1 MTQRGGGDIVISQE
15 TLLVKILKLVLKI
28 VPDLSFTKRVGR
40 PFVYRPRVVIC
51 CFLVMVAK
59 RLSVRGLHSFLT
71 NTDDMPAVQV
81 QKTIPFPKGKIPTR
95 RTFDR
100 RLKTSMRVL
109 QYSMLAIILFLVK
122 RFHLGISHLAVDNR
136 MFEAFGAL
144 WHRKD
149 QKKGVIPDKL
159 RNVDKTAGWGISHY
173 RGWVYGHALDVC
185 VTTGKLVLPVLAFS
199 RSLLIRGN
207 TALKQF
213 GPMLPRVKR
222 GSIVADSEYDDYE
235 LAMLFDTTGRK
246 LFAPSKRNQKE
257 WKANS
262 WYKKRKIT
270 VEPFFERFLLAFPIR
285 GKLDRKG
292 PQAWPYLVLC
302 CLLYQLMVTYNLI
315 HHATSPME
323 VTHLIR
329 ML

>member
-1 MTQRGGGDIVISQE
+1 MIPQE
-15 TLLVKILKLVLKI
+15 MLLVKILKLVLSL
-28 VPDLSFTKRVGR
+28 VPDFSFTKRVGR
-40 PFVYRPRVVIC
+40 PFVYKPRVVIC

-59 RLSVRGLHSFLT
+59 RLSVRGLHALLI
-71 NTDDMPAVQV
+71 NNQNMQAVQIRE
-81 QKTIPFPKGKIPTR
+81 TIPFPKGKIPTR

-100 RLKTSMRVL
+100 RLKTSMKAL
-109 QYSMLAIILFLVK
+109 QYSMLLVVLFLV
-122 RFHLGISHLAVDNR
+122 RTFRLGIANLAVDNR
-136 MFEAFGAL
+136 MFGAVGAI

-149 QKKGVIPDKL
+149 QKKGVIPERL
-159 RNVDKTAGWGISHY
+159 RNVDQTAGWGISHY
-173 RGWVYGHALDVC
+173 RGWVFGHGLDVF
-185 VTTGKLVLPVLAFS
+185 VTTGKLVLPVLAFA

-213 GPMLPRVKR
+213 GRMLPKVNR
-222 GSIVADSEYDDYE
+222 GSIVADSEYDDGE
-235 LAMLFDTTGRK
+235 LAMLFKLTGRT
-246 LFAPSKRNQKE
+246 LFAPGKKHQKT

-262 WYKKRKIT
+262 LYKKRKIT
-270 VEPFFERFLLAFPIR
+270 IEPFFERFLLAFPMR

-292 PQAWPYLVLC
+292 PQAWPYLVTC

-315 HHATSPME
+315 HHAGNPIE